1 MIGMKQTKLTVPEA
15 RRVRGKS
22 TPPLQQPGLIQ
33 VTVFQVTVFLGMGRV
48 VLDWVG
54 SRWVGSGFCGL
65 DWVGVI
71 ALGCVFGLG
80 VLGCIDFSGSRL
92 TKDGYD
98 WNQRNKDGRNVLN
111 LVNQKG
117 AAQSIRDKFKELQSR
132 CFFDF
137 HVPEG
142 QTSGIAHHR
151 SGGFSSARHAVA
163 TFVCSADLFFL
174 CT

>member
-1 MIGMKQTKLTVPEA
+1 MEWV
-15 RRVRGKS
+15 
-22 TPPLQQPGLIQ
+22 
-33 VTVFQVTVFLGMGRV
+33 
-48 VLDWVG
+48 WVG
-54 SRWVGSGFCGL
+54 P
-65 DWVGVI
+65 
-71 ALGCVFGLG
+71 LGCVFGLG

-92 TKDGYD
+92 AKDGYD

-132 CFFDF
+132 CFIDF

-151 SGGFSSARHAVA
+151 SGGFSSAHQRKKGAEPSGA
-163 TFVCSADLFFL
+163 RNCFNFEFMR
-174 CT
+174 

>member
-1 MIGMKQTKLTVPEA
+1 M
-15 RRVRGKS
+15 
-22 TPPLQQPGLIQ
+22 GL
-33 VTVFQVTVFLGMGRV
+33 
-48 VLDWVG
+48 
-54 SRWVGSGFCGL
+54 
-65 DWVGVI
+65 
-71 ALGCVFGLG
+71 LGCVFGLG

-92 TKDGYD
+92 SKDGYH

-132 CFFDF
+132 CFIDF

-151 SGGFSSARHAVA
+151 SGGFSSAHQRKKGAEPNGARKESGRGGLWRVGLGWLSGAQRLNQVIVLQVTVFFVA
-163 TFVCSADLFFL
+163 GGWGVCGVCIANHSYLYKL
-174 CT
+174 

>member
-1 MIGMKQTKLTVPEA
+1 MIGMKQTKLLLPEA

-71 ALGCVFGLG
+71 ELGWSGFGWVSWVVSSVWGCWVAL
-80 VLGCIDFSGSRL
+80 IS
-92 TKDGYD
+92 
-98 WNQRNKDGRNVLN
+98 
-111 LVNQKG
+111 LVPDCPKMVTTG
-117 AAQSIRDKFKELQSR
+117 TREIKMD
-132 CFFDF
+132 
-137 HVPEG
+137 
-142 QTSGIAHHR
+142 
-151 SGGFSSARHAVA
+151 A
-163 TFVCSADLFFL
+163 TC
-174 CT
+174 